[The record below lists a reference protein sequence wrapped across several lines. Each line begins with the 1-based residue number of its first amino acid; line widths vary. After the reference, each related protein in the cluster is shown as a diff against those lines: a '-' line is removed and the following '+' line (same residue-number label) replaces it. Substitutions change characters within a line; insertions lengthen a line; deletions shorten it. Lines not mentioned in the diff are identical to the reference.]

1 MAPTPVLDAEPDRF
15 GRRFPGARPG
25 FAGFGA
31 LALHGDVEACLVHAD
46 LAGAQGFL
54 RQVERKA
61 VGVVKFEGD
70 VAGQVLPFAQVA
82 RFLVEDGQ
90 TARESHAEARFLEL
104 QRFLDQS
111 LGAGELGIS
120 GAHFAHQRGDQA
132 PHQRVARA
140 EHLRMPHRAAHDPAQ
155 DIAAAFIGRQHAVGD
170 QKGGGAQM
178 IGDDAVACPHRAVR
192 IDAGGVGDGAD
203 QGAEQVDLEIGVHA
217 LHQGRDALQ
226 PHAGVDRRPGQG
238 DALSGRDLLELHEDE
253 VPEFEEAVAVLVR
266 TARRAAAQGVALI
279 VEDFRTGAARAGF
292 AHRPEI
298 VARRDAND
306 AVVGK
311 AGDFFPQSERLVV
324 VVIDGDEQPI
334 LGEAEFLG
342 DQAPGKGDRLFLEI
356 ISKGEV
362 PEHLE
367 EGVVPGG
374 IADVIEIVVLAAGAD
389 AFLRGGGADVIPLFR
404 SREHI
409 LERHHSRIGEHQRRI
424 VPGHQ

>member
-1 MAPTPVLDAEPDRF
+1 MAPTLSLIANQTVSVADS
-15 GRRFPGARPG
+15 PGAGPG
-25 FAGFGA
+25 FARFGA

-46 LAGAQGFL
+46 LAGAQRLL

-61 VGVVKFEGD
+61 VSVVKLESD

-82 RFLVEDGQ
+82 RFLVENCQ
-90 TARESHAEARFLEL
+90 AARERHAETGFLEL

-111 LGAGELGIS
+111 LGAGEFGIS
-120 GAHFAHQRGDQA
+120 GAHFAHQRRDEA
-132 PHQRVARA
+132 PHQGVARA
-140 EHLRMPHRAAHDPAQ
+140 QHLRMPHRAAHDPAQ
-155 DIAAAFIGRQHAVGD
+155 DIAAAFIGGQHAIGD
-170 QKGGGAQM
+170 QEGGGAQM

-217 LHQGRDALQ
+217 LHQRRDALQ

-238 DALSGRDLLELHEDE
+238 NALSRRDLLELHEDE

-266 TARRAAAQGVALI
+266 AARRAAAQGFALI

-311 AGDFFPQSERLVV
+311 AGDFFPQSERFVV
-324 VVIDGDEQPI
+324 VVIDRDEQPV
-334 LGEAEFLG
+334 LAEAEFLG
-342 DQAPGKGDRLFLEI
+342 DQVPGERDRLFLEI

-362 PEHLE
+362 SEHLE
-367 EGVVPGG
+367 KGVVPGG

-389 AFLRGGGADVIPLFR
+389 AFLRGGGADVIALFR

-409 LERHHSRIGEHQRRI
+409 LERHHSRVGEHQRRI